1 MLHSRAAAALPA
13 GLGEAAARPRPTP
26 VGPAAGLQQQLHSQ
40 ARTRFSS
47 GSSSKLYLSG
57 GSRLQTAVEAAAARS
72 GRRPAQ
78 TKCAAVLARLL
89 LACWVGVDTVRCV
102 WSSAAT
108 TASHRHFHQPTS
120 TRRRAC
126 SPHGAPHTSPP
137 PTDTAASCG
146 LPACLPACRAPTRM
160 CGIIGV
166 FKHEGEANVEIYEG
180 LLMLQHRGQD
190 SGAHPWRCRRW
201 GAGGRGAGQGDR
213 LLGRRCP
220 APAPTAV
227 LQWTLQPWHHALD

>member
-89 LACWVGVDTVRCV
+89 LACWVGVD
-102 WSSAAT
+102 
-108 TASHRHFHQPTS
+108 
-120 TRRRAC
+120 
-126 SPHGAPHTSPP
+126 PP